1 MQIEK
6 IEWRDS
12 CGVSDSWTH
21 INEIDDAMDVI
32 AVSIGYVLK
41 ETEHYVIV
49 LPHYIPE
56 NDNPHIQAQG
66 CGDMA
71 IPLCS
76 IVRRQILSPHQPPG
90 GEQL

>member
-1 MQIEK
+1 MNIEK

-21 INEIDDAMDVI
+21 INAIDNAMDVI
-32 AVSIGYVLK
+32 AVSIGYVVK
-41 ETEHYVIV
+41 ETEHYVVV

-56 NDNPHIQAQG
+56 SNNPQIEAQG

-71 IPLCS
+71 VPKTSIIKRTILEKPLLPADCY
-76 IVRRQILSPHQPPG
+76 
-90 GEQL
+90 